1 MVREALCV
9 AQAWL
14 PAVHDG
20 GEALAAIE
28 VLGRLIE
35 DIDRQRPLGP
45 DGKHDDRHTPT
56 CGCDDRP
63 EIRGQA
69 VTSSEVPDDWP
80 DEFGPYLDEARQ
92 NPDFEAAYQ
101 AALARGANRDE

>member
-1 MVREALCV
+1 VSTIETPDSLKMVREALCV

-14 PAVHDG
+14 PTVHDG

-56 CGCDDRP
+56 CGCEDVDTFEVHTSQSDQPIMVTHYRRP
-63 EIRGQA
+63 
-69 VTSSEVPDDWP
+69 S
-80 DEFGPYLDEARQ
+80 
-92 NPDFEAAYQ
+92 
-101 AALARGANRDE
+101 RDE